1 MITFH
6 QRSGKTYR
14 DTELIATGW
23 AGQLEGI
30 NNPDLQHVANIGP
43 LPRGFYTIGPA
54 YDHPHLGPLTMNL
67 TPDPGNEM
75 YGRDNFRIH
84 GASAHHPEISSKGC
98 IIEPRYARQHII
110 DIGDRR
116 LEVKE

>member
-14 DTELIATGW
+14 ATELIATGW

-54 YDHPHLGPLTMNL
+54 YSHPVLGPLTMNL
-67 TPDPGNEM
+67 TPDPETEM
-75 YGRDNFRIH
+75 YGRSQMRCH
-84 GASAHHPEISSKGC
+84 GASMSHPNLSSHGC
-98 IIEPRYARQHII
+98 LILPRYARQHII

-116 LEVKE
+116 LQVVE